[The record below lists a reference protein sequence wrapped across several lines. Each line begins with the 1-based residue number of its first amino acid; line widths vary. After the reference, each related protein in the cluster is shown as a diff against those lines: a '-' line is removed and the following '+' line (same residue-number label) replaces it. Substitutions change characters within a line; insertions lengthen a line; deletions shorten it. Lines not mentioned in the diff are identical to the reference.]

1 MLNKKLLP
9 AAVATTLLAGAASS
23 WAEDRVIVEG
33 DSMPFEI
40 SANVTLTS
48 DYRFRGISQ
57 SDESAAIQGGFDAE
71 FAAGF
76 YVGVWGSTVDFDVNQ
91 NVVYDD
97 AGNPVI
103 DEDTGEVVLTG
114 SGYDGSLELDYYAG
128 WASDLGDSGLGIDV
142 GILYYDYPGDD
153 DDEGDYWEV
162 YGSMSWNDLAV
173 GVHYSD
179 DYYAETDE
187 FWYIYAD
194 YGFTLFADIG
204 LGLHVGYNI
213 LEEDGGFLSSDE
225 DAYFDYSVSLSKEW
239 AGVEWALAWVGT
251 DLDDDDVF
259 GTDWAD
265 DTVVFSI
272 SKSM

>member
-1 MLNKKLLP
+1 
-9 AAVATTLLAGAASS
+9 S

-40 SANVTLTS
+40 SANVTLAS

-57 SDESAAIQGGFDAE
+57 SDESIALQGGFDAE
-71 FAAGF
+71 FGAGF
-76 YVGVWGSTVDFDVNQ
+76 YIGTWGSTVDFDTN
-91 NVVYDD
+91 
-97 AGNPVI
+97 
-103 DEDTGEVVLTG
+103 GE
-114 SGYDGSLELDYYAG
+114 GYDGSLELDYYAG

-142 GILYYDYPGDD
+142 GFLYYDYPGDD
-153 DDEGDYWEV
+153 DEEGDYWEV

-179 DYYAETDE
+179 DYYAETGE
-187 FWYIYAD
+187 FWYVYAD

-204 LGLHVGYNI
+204 LGLHVGYNM
-213 LEEDGGFLSSDE
+213 LDEAPGFLSSDE
-225 DAYFDYSVSLSKEW
+225 DTYFDYSVSVSKEW